1 MRSSKKMEILGGE
14 TVLHRFLFPLKDDEW
29 FEFEFEAIRSI
40 TQEKNQMDKHQ
51 CFLCPLEHA
60 HIGVVEAEKQEQH
73 QQFLALQA
81 IIASCGLSI
90 SDNGFRKVKHCN

>member
-40 TQEKNQMDKHQ
+40 TQEKN
-51 CFLCPLEHA
+51 
-60 HIGVVEAEKQEQH
+60 
-73 QQFLALQA
+73 
-81 IIASCGLSI
+81 
-90 SDNGFRKVKHCN
+90 